1 MTKKRTSFP
10 FSIKFVSKIK
20 SLRRSTTD
28 DTKLG
33 ARKSGA
39 TLDQILRSLR
49 SPSRRL
55 NNRMAPAEVAT
66 PDRTKANN
74 RVAGVIALI
83 VFVVIVGCT
92 QMARNGFRD
101 VGKTIHSAANEAGRS
116 FSGRNS
122 STNRAVADRADRTS
136 PSNREISDRVEQALL
151 EDDHLGL
158 SDLSVETAGGVVTL
172 RGKVISEVQN
182 QRAEHIARATVGT
195 GYTVDDLLVIG

>member
-1 MTKKRTSFP
+1 
-10 FSIKFVSKIK
+10 
-20 SLRRSTTD
+20 
-28 DTKLG
+28 
-33 ARKSGA
+33 
-39 TLDQILRSLR
+39 
-49 SPSRRL
+49 
-55 NNRMAPAEVAT
+55 MAPADVAT
-66 PDRTKANN
+66 SRHTKVHT
-74 RVAGVIALI
+74 RIAAVVGFS
-83 VFVVIVGCT
+83 VFVVILGCT
-92 QMARNGFRD
+92 QMARNGFRSA
-101 VGKTIHSAANEAGRS
+101 GQTIHSAANEAGRS

-158 SDLSVETAGGVVTL
+158 SDLSVETAGGVVML

>member
-1 MTKKRTSFP
+1 
-10 FSIKFVSKIK
+10 
-20 SLRRSTTD
+20 
-28 DTKLG
+28 
-33 ARKSGA
+33 
-39 TLDQILRSLR
+39 
-49 SPSRRL
+49 
-55 NNRMAPAEVAT
+55 MAPAEVAT

-122 STNRAVADRADRTS
+122 STNRAVADRTS
-136 PSNREISDRVEQALL
+136 TPNREISDRVEQALL

-158 SDLSVETAGGVVTL
+158 SDLSVEMAGGVVTL